1 MLYPLRPE
9 DLRNSAQESRFKA
22 LCGSQAVFFP
32 LKQLLALLGLLRW
45 WLCFFS
51 SSKSLWFR
59 RILCSGTVSMNDWE
73 RNRRESLFSRAYLA
87 FRSVS
92 SSSDL
97 DSSPGS
103 GIFESSVIF

>member
-1 MLYPLRPE
+1 MSLKVRRLKKFSTGVKIQSLVWIPSCILSSE
-9 DLRNSAQESRFKA
+9 AVVGSIRFAEMVA
-22 LCGSQAVFFP
+22 L
-32 LKQLLALLGLLRW
+32 
-45 WLCFFS
+45 FFS
-51 SSKSLWFR
+51 SSKSLWFG

-97 DSSPGS
+97 DSNPGS
-103 GIFESSVIF
+103 GVFESSVVF

>member
-1 MLYPLRPE
+1 
-9 DLRNSAQESRFKA
+9 
-22 LCGSQAVFFP
+22 
-32 LKQLLALLGLLRW
+32 
-45 WLCFFS
+45 
-51 SSKSLWFR
+51 
-59 RILCSGTVSMNDWE
+59 MNDWE

-103 GIFESSVIF
+103 GVFESSVVF